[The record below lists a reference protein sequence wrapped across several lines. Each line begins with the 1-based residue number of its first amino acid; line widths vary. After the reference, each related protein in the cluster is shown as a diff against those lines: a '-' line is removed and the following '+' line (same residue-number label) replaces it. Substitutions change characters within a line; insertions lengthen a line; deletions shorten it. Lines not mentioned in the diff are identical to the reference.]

1 MAKIE
6 YQTIPNEAIIDVKVS
21 GSFYLR
27 LVTLL
32 NSLGESVPLEE
43 FKDVLEK
50 IKEDK
55 PAGSLFEFNVHTI
68 LMMIYEIESEALKQ
82 KKSKTEE
89 IEVPDEPTDSSPQ
102 QDPQSA
108 Q

>member
-1 MAKIE
+1 MAKMKYE
-6 YQTIPNEAIIDVKVS
+6 TLPNEAIVDIKVS

-27 LVTLL
+27 LVSLL

-55 PAGSLFEFNVHTI
+55 PADSLFEFNVHTI
-68 LMMIYEIESEALKQ
+68 LMMIYEIESEAIKQ
-82 KKSKTEE
+82 KKTKEEE
-89 IEVPDEPTDSSPQ
+89 IDVPDEPSENLPQ
-102 QDPQSA
+102 QDPQSE
-108 Q
+108 

>member
-1 MAKIE
+1 MKYE
-6 YQTIPNEAIIDVKVS
+6 TLPNEAIVDIKVS

-27 LVTLL
+27 LVSLL

-55 PAGSLFEFNVHTI
+55 PADSLFEFNVHTI
-68 LMMIYEIESEALKQ
+68 LMMIYEIESEAIKQ
-82 KKSKTEE
+82 KKTKEEE
-89 IEVPDEPTDSSPQ
+89 IDVPDEPSENLPQ
-102 QDPQSA
+102 QDPQSE
-108 Q
+108 

>member
-1 MAKIE
+1 MAKMT
-6 YQTIPNEAIIDVKVS
+6 YKSIPNDAIIDIKVS

-27 LVTLL
+27 LVELL
-32 NSLGESVPLEE
+32 NSLGESVPLDE

-50 IKEDK
+50 IKDDK

-68 LMMIYEIESEALKQ
+68 LMMIYEVEKEALSQNKA
-82 KKSKTEE
+82 KDEE
-89 IEVPDEPTDSSPQ
+89 IEVPDESTDSSLQ
-102 QDPQSA
+102 QGPQSA

>member
-1 MAKIE
+1 MAKMKYE
-6 YQTIPNEAIIDVKVS
+6 TLPNEAIVDIKVS

-27 LVTLL
+27 LVSLL

-55 PAGSLFEFNVHTI
+55 PADSLFEFNVHTI
-68 LMMIYEIESEALKQ
+68 LMMIYEIESEAIKQ
-82 KKSKTEE
+82 KKTKEEE
-89 IEVPDEPTDSSPQ
+89 IEVPDEPSENLPQ
-102 QDPQSA
+102 QDPQSE
-108 Q
+108 

>member
-1 MAKIE
+1 MAKMT
-6 YQTIPNEAIIDVKVS
+6 YKSIPNDAIIDIKVS

-27 LVTLL
+27 LVELL
-32 NSLGESVPLEE
+32 NSLGESVPLDE

-50 IKEDK
+50 IKDDK

-68 LMMIYEIESEALKQ
+68 LMMIYEIEKEALSQNKA
-82 KKSKTEE
+82 KDEE
-89 IEVPDEPTDSSPQ
+89 IEVPDETTDSSPQ

>member
-1 MAKIE
+1 MSKMKYE
-6 YQTIPNEAIIDVKVS
+6 TLPNEAIVDIKVS

-27 LVTLL
+27 LVSLL

-55 PAGSLFEFNVHTI
+55 PADSLFEFNVHTI
-68 LMMIYEIESEALKQ
+68 LMMIYEIESEAIKQ
-82 KKSKTEE
+82 KKTKEEE
-89 IEVPDEPTDSSPQ
+89 IEVPDEPTDSLSQ
-102 QDPQSA
+102 QDPQSE
-108 Q
+108 

>member
-1 MAKIE
+1 MAKMT
-6 YQTIPNEAIIDVKVS
+6 YKSIPNDAIIDIKVS

-27 LVTLL
+27 LVELL
-32 NSLGESVPLEE
+32 NSLGESVPLDE

-50 IKEDK
+50 IKDDK

-68 LMMIYEIESEALKQ
+68 LMMIYEIEKEALSQNKA
-82 KKSKTEE
+82 KDEE